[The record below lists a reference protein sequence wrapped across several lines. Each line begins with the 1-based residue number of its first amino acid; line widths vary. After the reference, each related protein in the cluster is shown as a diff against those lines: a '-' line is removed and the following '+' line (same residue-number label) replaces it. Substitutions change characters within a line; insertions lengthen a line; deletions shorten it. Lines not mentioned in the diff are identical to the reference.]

1 MSKLRSLFS
10 SRVTGADSPPIL
22 PGVGIFIGV
31 LAASTSSIF
40 IRFAQRDAP
49 SLVIASYRLVI
60 ATMLLLPVLRFRF
73 LTEYTSLGRRERGY
87 CLLSGVFLAIH
98 FATWIRSLE
107 FTSVA
112 SSVVLVQTA
121 PLFVA
126 LLSPIILNERP
137 GGYFVLGLGLCMAG
151 SVLVGLSDAC
161 LFSGRLI
168 CPELSDFVQ
177 GSAIR
182 GDVLALL
189 GALGATG
196 YLLVGRKLRGN
207 VPLIPYITLTYGTAG
222 LLLTSAAL
230 LQGHPLIGYPPRAY
244 LFFALL
250 ALIPQ
255 LIAHSSYNWALRYLP
270 AALVSITWLGEPVG
284 STILAYYLLAEI
296 PTPLRLGGGLLIL
309 LGIALASRR
318 RAASAEAPK
327 GPP

>member
-1 MSKLRSLFS
+1 
-10 SRVTGADSPPIL
+10 
-22 PGVGIFIGV
+22 VGIFVGV

-49 SLVIASYRLVI
+49 SLVIAAYRLVI
-60 ATMLLLPVLRFRF
+60 ATVVLLPALRFRF
-73 LTEYTSLGRRERGY
+73 LSEYTSLTRRERGY
-87 CLLSGVFLAIH
+87 CLISGGFLALH

-121 PLFVA
+121 PIFVA
-126 LLSPIILNERP
+126 LLSPLVLNERP
-137 GGYFVLGLGLCMAG
+137 GGFFIIGLGFCMAG

-161 LFSGRLI
+161 VYSGRLL
-168 CPELSDFVQ
+168 CPELSAFVR
-177 GSAIR
+177 GTAIR
-182 GDVLALL
+182 GDMLALL

-196 YLLVGRKLRGN
+196 YLLLGRKLRGS
-207 VPLIPYITLTYGTAG
+207 VSLIPYITLAYGTAG
-222 LLLTSAAL
+222 VLLTIAAV
-230 LQGHPLIGYPPRAY
+230 LQGHPLVGYPPRAY

-250 ALIPQ
+250 AVIPQ
-255 LIAHSSYNWALRYLP
+255 LIAHSAYNWALRYLP

-309 LGIALASRR
+309 LGIALATRR
-318 RAASAEAPK
+318 RASPAEASEEPS
-327 GPP
+327 